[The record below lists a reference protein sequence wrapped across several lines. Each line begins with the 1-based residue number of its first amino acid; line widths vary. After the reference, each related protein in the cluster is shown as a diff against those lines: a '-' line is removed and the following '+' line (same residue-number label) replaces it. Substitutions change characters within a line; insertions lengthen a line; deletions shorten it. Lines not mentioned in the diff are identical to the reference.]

1 MISME
6 KLDFHKIFGWMCWI
20 SLVITAGWA
29 GLLFLDFIS
38 MNARNAAV
46 LMVFL
51 MVALFNF
58 AVDSLMNENPERKK
72 RYFFEWLITSGFFIF
87 LAYTI
92 YVWLP

>member
-1 MISME
+1 ME

-20 SLVITAGWA
+20 SLVIAAGWI

-38 MNARNAAV
+38 MNTRNTAV
-46 LMVFL
+46 LVIFL

-58 AVDSLMNENPERKK
+58 AVDSLMRENPEQMK
-72 RYFFEWLITSGFFIF
+72 RYFIEWLIVSGFFIF
-87 LAYTI
+87 LGYTI